1 VLGLSYAISERYRDS
16 LTGYYPMPLVEG
28 CMLTSAALAKPWA
41 GAPLHAAA
49 QRHVATGQ
57 GHQSGTKLS
66 ANRKG
71 TKGGM
76 ADAGPSPAVPVRFL
90 QTT

>member
-1 VLGLSYAISERYRDS
+1 MG
-16 LTGYYPMPLVEG
+16 
-28 CMLTSAALAKPWA
+28 